1 MLSLWVSFILPCF
14 SISFGFAMEFLVS
27 IDRRGRL
34 LIPVDVR
41 RRLGIRDGS
50 RVLLRVRDDGVLEVV
65 PFDKLLRE
73 VSEVFDSKF
82 RDWREEDHEAGKK
95 LEDMVR

>member
-1 MLSLWVSFILPCF
+1 
-14 SISFGFAMEFLVS
+14 MEFLVS

-50 RVLLRVRDDGVLEVV
+50 RVLLKVRDDGVLEVV

-95 LEDMVR
+95 LKDMVR